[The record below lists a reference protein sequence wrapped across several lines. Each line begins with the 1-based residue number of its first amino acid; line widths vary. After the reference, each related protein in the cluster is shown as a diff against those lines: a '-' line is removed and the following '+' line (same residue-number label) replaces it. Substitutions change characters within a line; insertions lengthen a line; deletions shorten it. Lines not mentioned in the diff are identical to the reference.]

1 MIFFSQVDGVDMDG
15 KSQTEVV
22 ALLRNVKLGQIVNL
36 EISRQVTE
44 EDRFKVP
51 RQLVNIQNIVLLC
64 LGESYLRY
72 RGIYR

>member
-22 ALLRNVKLGQIVNL
+22 ALLRNVELGQMVNL
-36 EISRQVTE
+36 EISRQVPE

-51 RQLVNIQNIVLLC
+51 RQLVNIQNIVLLS
-64 LGESYLRY
+64 LGENSLRY
-72 RGIYR
+72 HSIY